1 MNLIVAACENMGIG
15 IDGKLPWRL
24 KSEMAYFTRMTTRTK
39 DINKKN
45 VVLMGRNT
53 WDCIPLKYRPLPNR
67 INVVLSRNSEF
78 KVDDESVLVSDGLD
92 AAVALLSQP
101 NMRDNIENVWVIG
114 GSHIYKDVMESKYF
128 HRLYLTEILAKFECD
143 TFMPPLGEHLTLIE
157 DPEVSADVNEE
168 NGIKFIYRVYENSK
182 KWIEKV

>member
-1 MNLIVAACENMGIG
+1 MVVKMNLIAAACENMGIG

-24 KSEMAYFTRMTTRTK
+24 KTEMAYFTRMTTTTK

-45 VVLMGRNT
+45 VVLMGRTT

-67 INVVLSRNSEF
+67 INMVLSRNSNF
-78 KVDDESVLVSDGLD
+78 KVKDQDVLVCNSLD
-92 AAVALLSQP
+92 SAAELLSQP
-101 NMRDNIENVWVIG
+101 ELCDNIENIWVIG

-143 TFMPPLGEHLTLIE
+143 TFMPPLADHLRLRSGCTDRCE
-157 DPEVSADVNEE
+157 
-168 NGIKFIYRVYENSK
+168 
-182 KWIEKV
+182 